1 MAQKPNKK
9 DGCWRQAL
17 SFLSDIA
24 PGNSLHTQ
32 HSLHGIYATKMCVC
46 GVFFRESVC
55 VCACVCVCV
64 CVRMRERER
73 ERECVVLQVR
83 ERG

>member
-1 MAQKPNKK
+1 MAQKLNKK

-46 GVFFRESVC
+46 GVIFRERGF
-55 VCACVCVCV
+55 VCVCV
-64 CVRMRERER
+64 SERES
-73 ERECVVLQVR
+73 ECVVLQVR